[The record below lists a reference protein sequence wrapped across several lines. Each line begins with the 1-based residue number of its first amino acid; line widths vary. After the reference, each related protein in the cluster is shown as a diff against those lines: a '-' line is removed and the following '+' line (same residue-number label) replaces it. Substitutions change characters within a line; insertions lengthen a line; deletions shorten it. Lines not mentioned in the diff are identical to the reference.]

1 MKKYDVQ
8 VDLTFSV
15 PIEVE
20 AESEEMAMRLA
31 EIEATREPT
40 YYKGRGW
47 FVGAIA
53 VCSDEVV

>member
-15 PIEVE
+15 SVEVE
-20 AESEEMAMRLA
+20 AESKEMAKRLA
-31 EIEATREPT
+31 EIEVTREPT
-40 YYKGRGW
+40 YYKGHGW

-53 VCSDEVV
+53 VCTDEIA